1 MSFLCRSRVAFLR
14 LWIESDSLCCVK
26 LVQENLSLTSYFTE
40 SHSHFFCV
48 HKDSECFIHNPLP
61 HNALLSYTTSNWPH
75 NMAKRVFEIH
85 IPPNRHFLRLR
96 ADISPSQKSLSPWGA
111 DTAWDTF
118 LLYFLFLDPKIRQCV
133 AMATITSC

>member
-26 LVQENLSLTSYFTE
+26 LVQESLSLTSYFTE
-40 SHSHFFCV
+40 SHSLFFCV

-75 NMAKRVFEIH
+75 NMAKRIFEIH
-85 IPPNRHFLRLR
+85 IPPPRHFLRLR
-96 ADISPSQKSLSPWGA
+96 AYHPPKKVCHPEEQIRPGTPSS
-111 DTAWDTF
+111 F
-118 LLYFLFLDPKIRQCV
+118 IFLFLDPKIRQCV